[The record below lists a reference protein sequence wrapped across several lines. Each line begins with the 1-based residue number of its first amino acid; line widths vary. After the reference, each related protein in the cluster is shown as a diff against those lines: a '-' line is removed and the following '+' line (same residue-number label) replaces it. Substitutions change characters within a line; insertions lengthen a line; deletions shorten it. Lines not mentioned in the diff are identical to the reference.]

1 MKKYII
7 TLFCA
12 TLFFSP
18 AHSQWEVKYVDT
30 DFPGNLHVIKAIND
44 STLFAMGDASA
55 CFRSYDAGESWE
67 GFDTGLDMDFLDIER
82 LGDSVL
88 LAVGREQMVR
98 STDLGQ
104 SWSVVYSDEAEAF
117 HAIAAVGAAVVLVAG
132 YAGIYQSTDQGQSW
146 QTAWSLEG
154 AGYETGEISS
164 LHFADQQVGLA
175 AGYGYAEDIPGG
187 LDRFILRTTDQGTS
201 WVAGTDLGADFLF
214 APGLDFT
221 DTQTGYLHLDNG
233 QLFKTTDQGIS
244 WDLQGG
250 NYGDVTDL
258 NFISPDRAF
267 STCAHLVFT
276 GNSGPEG
283 TILSTADQGV
293 NWEVLPTPGIPLFD
307 VDFQNDST
315 GFVVGKYALI
325 MKYNAD
331 IEGIAGA
338 YPDFPSSSSH
348 PQARG
353 FSIEVLQNPFQDFIQ
368 LSTEQEGTPDIQ
380 IALFDATGRK
390 VMAQQMTVRALQ
402 IPAAHL
408 PKGPYFLYARS
419 ADGAKVVPLIK
430 M

>member
-1 MKKYII
+1 MKKSLLLILFV
-7 TLFCA
+7 TLYS
-12 TLFFSP
+12 TL

-30 DFPGNLHVIKAIND
+30 DFQGNLHVIKAIND
-44 STLFAMGDASA
+44 STLFAMGDSSA

-98 STDLGQ
+98 STDLGE
-104 SWSVVYSDEAEAF
+104 SWSVVYSDEAEGF
-117 HAIAAVGAAVVLVAG
+117 HAIAVVSDGVVLVAG
-132 YAGIYQSTDQGQSW
+132 YTGIYKSINQGQSW
-146 QTAWSLEG
+146 QTTWSLEG
-154 AGYETGEISS
+154 AGYEWGEISS

-175 AGYGYAEDIPGG
+175 VGYGYAGG
-187 LDRFILRTTDQGTS
+187 ISGGFDRFILRTTDQGAS
-201 WVAGTDLGADFLF
+201 WVPGTDLGVDFLS

-221 DTQTGYLHLDNG
+221 DTQTGYLHLENG

-244 WDLQGG
+244 WNLQGG

-258 NFISPDRAF
+258 SFTSADRAF
-267 STCAHLVFT
+267 STCAHLIFVNAT
-276 GNSGPEG
+276 RPWGS
-283 TILSTADQGV
+283 ILSTTDQGV
-293 NWEVLPTPGIPLFD
+293 NWEVLSTPGIPLFD

-348 PQARG
+348 SEVGG
-353 FSIEVLQNPFQDFIQ
+353 FHIEVLQNPFQDFIQ
-368 LSTEQEGTPDIQ
+368 LHTEQEGTPDIQ
-380 IALFDATGRK
+380 ITLFDATGRK
-390 VMAQQMTVRALQ
+390 VMAQQMSVGALQ

-408 PKGPYFLYARS
+408 PKGPYFLYAWS
-419 ADGAKVVPLIK
+419 DDGAKVLQLIK